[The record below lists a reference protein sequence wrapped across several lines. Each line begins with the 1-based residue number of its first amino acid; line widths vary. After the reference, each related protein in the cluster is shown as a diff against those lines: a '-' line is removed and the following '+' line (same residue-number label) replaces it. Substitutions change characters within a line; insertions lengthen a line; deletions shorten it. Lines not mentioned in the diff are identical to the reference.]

1 MIALADQ
8 EDDGKIELE
17 EFLQLM
23 VGAIKDKMIKT
34 QYVAQFKVYDKNQN
48 GFISSDEIMR
58 VTHILSPDPDV
69 PLDEIETLIVL
80 ADTNGDGQI
89 DYDEYAHMIMDKEKY
104 LHYNFDFLM
113 TLSISH
119 TTLCSSLKTLQNLK
133 STKSPSRNTGMS
145 KDFGRPTRYLL
156 LRFSC
161 VVFMARLENIS
172 KRRER
177 LHIRVKW
184 MIKELQTR
192 EV

>member
-104 LHYNFDFLM
+104 LHYNFDFLDD
-113 TLSISH
+113 LI
-119 TTLCSSLKTLQNLK
+119 
-133 STKSPSRNTGMS
+133 
-145 KDFGRPTRYLL
+145 
-156 LRFSC
+156 
-161 VVFMARLENIS
+161 NITHNMVQFI
-172 KRRER
+172 EDP
-177 LHIRVKW
+177 
-184 MIKELQTR
+184 
-192 EV
+192 